1 MKWFEKD
8 FRRKERK
15 SKTTKLEPWQDE
27 MVQSNSDVKHSSQH
41 ELTQK
46 NFDVRKP
53 NRRRK

>member
-15 SKTTKLEPWQDE
+15 SKTTKLEPWQYE
-27 MVQSNSDVKHSSQH
+27 MVQSNSDVKHTSQH
-41 ELTQK
+41 EMTKK
-46 NFDVRKP
+46 NFDVRNP

>member
-15 SKTTKLEPWQDE
+15 SKTTKLEPWQYE
-27 MVQSNSDVKHSSQH
+27 MVQSNSDVKYSSQH

>member
-15 SKTTKLEPWQDE
+15 SKTTKLEPWQYE

-41 ELTQK
+41 ELTKK
-46 NFDVRKP
+46 NFDVRNP

>member
-15 SKTTKLEPWQDE
+15 SKTTKLEPWQYE
-27 MVQSNSDVKHSSQH
+27 MVQSNSNVKHSSQH